1 MAAGS
6 FSLPR
11 STTLCV
17 CLYSERLTRGKQRHA
32 PRVLEDHCVNGPR
45 AARCGVALFK
55 YRHQLLN
62 TSTWALRNRLAP
74 QLRAERGRSWWRG
87 VKKNR
92 FTLCWTE
99 EATRMKN
106 NGKAW
111 AIQGR
116 EIVFNTCLFYVHF
129 MATFVG
135 VRSLIKVP
143 WNHRDPLSLLLLQE
157 RSKQVL
163 ERGYMQHERTYYSR
177 TSLQIL
183 PSELRQLD
191 ATLTCHLCCHC
202 SDSDTPVQTDIVF
215 PNFTAK
221 MRQQFPLYVQV
232 MICHNRK
239 LQLLTSVFV
248 SLCCIRKFY
257 QTQC

>member
-1 MAAGS
+1 MEAGS

-62 TSTWALRNRLAP
+62 TSTWALRNRRAP
-74 QLRAERGRSWWRG
+74 QLRAERGGSWWRG
-87 VKKNR
+87 WKKKKQIS
-92 FTLCWTE
+92 TLLD
-99 EATRMKN
+99 
-106 NGKAW
+106 AW

-116 EIVFNTCLFYVHF
+116 EIVFNTCLFVCLFYIHF
-129 MATFVG
+129 MATLVG

-163 ERGYMQHERTYYSR
+163 ESGYMQHK
-177 TSLQIL
+177 
-183 PSELRQLD
+183 
-191 ATLTCHLCCHC
+191 
-202 SDSDTPVQTDIVF
+202 QT
-215 PNFTAK
+215 
-221 MRQQFPLYVQV
+221 
-232 MICHNRK
+232 H
-239 LQLLTSVFV
+239 
-248 SLCCIRKFY
+248 
-257 QTQC
+257 

>member
-74 QLRAERGRSWWRG
+74 HRSSEPSEAG
-87 VKKNR
+87 VGGGGWKKNR

-129 MATFVG
+129 LATFVG

-157 RSKQVL
+157 RSKQVW
-163 ERGYMQHERTYYSR
+163 ERGHMQHEQTY
-177 TSLQIL
+177 
-183 PSELRQLD
+183 
-191 ATLTCHLCCHC
+191 
-202 SDSDTPVQTDIVF
+202 
-215 PNFTAK
+215 
-221 MRQQFPLYVQV
+221 
-232 MICHNRK
+232 
-239 LQLLTSVFV
+239 
-248 SLCCIRKFY
+248 
-257 QTQC
+257 